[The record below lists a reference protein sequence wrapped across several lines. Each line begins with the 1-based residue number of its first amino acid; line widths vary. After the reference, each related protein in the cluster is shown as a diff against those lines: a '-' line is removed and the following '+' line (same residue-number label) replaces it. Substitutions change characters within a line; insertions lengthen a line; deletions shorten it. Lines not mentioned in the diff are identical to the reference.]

1 MFKEQKFSI
10 TRRNFILS
18 STAIAVATGC
28 SRITVLGEKNNYP
41 QWHKSLKNKMK
52 IFATEITK
60 TLKPWIVPYNSIKV
74 DDYGAV
80 GDGKTMNTLAIQSA
94 IDKCSAL
101 GGGTVRFERGEYV
114 TGTIVLK
121 SGVMLEVAREAKILG
136 STSLKDYPHHIAKRT
151 TVMDTHMEMN
161 QSLIF
166 AEGVN
171 KVGIRGDG
179 MIDFRGSKEN
189 FPGLQTIGKTP
200 GRVFGIRMLDSS
212 NIVVENITLKDAS
225 CWMQNYLNCEDLIF
239 QNMKVS
245 NHANHNNDGLDI
257 DGCRRVIVRNCIINS
272 EDDAMCIKGASLRPT
287 EDVLIENSTFVTVCN
302 ALKIGTDTQGD
313 FRRIYARNL
322 ILGGIPENMHS
333 SRGHQASTGIT
344 LATVDGGTVEDI
356 FISGVDISRTRAPIF
371 IRIGNRL
378 RGMPT
383 MSKPPVGKLRRIII
397 ENGIG
402 DGNFRQGSLI
412 SGISSHPITDVV
424 LENFQLNAE
433 GGGTEELIRREL
445 PEKEDGYPD
454 AQGFNRDGL
463 PSHGF
468 YVRHAKNI
476 HFKNVKIATKIPDAR
491 PEFLCGKYCNSVL
504 VDGFD
509 ISNKDILNETNL

>member
-1 MFKEQKFSI
+1 MFNKETFNI

-18 STAIAVATGC
+18 SAAVAATAGC
-28 SRITVLGEKNNYP
+28 SRVMTIDDNNEYP
-41 QWHKSLKNKMK
+41 QWHRSLKEKMQ
-52 IFATEITK
+52 IFATEITN
-60 TLKPWIVPYNSIKV
+60 TLKPWAVPPTVINV
-74 DDYGAV
+74 NDYGAV
-80 GDGKTMNTLAIQSA
+80 GDGTTMNTFAIQSA
-94 IDKCSAL
+94 IEECSKL
-101 GGGTVRFERGEYV
+101 GGGTVLFERGDYV

-121 SGVMLEVAREAKILG
+121 SGVMLEIAREAKILG
-136 STSLKDYPHHIAKRT
+136 STNLKDYPHHIAKRT

-166 AEGVN
+166 AEGVT
-171 KVGIRGDG
+171 KIGIRGEG

-189 FPGLQTIGKTP
+189 FPGKQTIAKTP
-200 GRVFGIRMLDSS
+200 GRVFGIRVLDSS
-212 NIVVENITLKDAS
+212 NIVIEDITLKDAS

-257 DGCRRVIVRNCIINS
+257 DGCRRVIVRNCVINS

-287 EDVLIENSTFVTVCN
+287 EDVLIENSTFITVCN

-356 FISGVDISRTRAPIF
+356 LISGVEINRTRAPIF

-378 RGMPT
+378 RVMPT
-383 MSKPPVGKLRRIII
+383 MAKPPVGKLRRIII

-402 DGNFRQGSLI
+402 NGNFRQGSLI
-412 SGISSHPITDVV
+412 SGISNHPITDVV
-424 LENFQLNAE
+424 LTSIHFNAE
-433 GGGTEELIRREL
+433 GGGAKDLINREL

-476 HFKNVKIATKIPDAR
+476 QFKNVRNTTKIPYAR
-491 PEFLCGKYCNSVL
+491 PEFLCGKNCTSVL
-504 VDGFD
+504 VDGLD
-509 ISNKDILNETNL
+509 ISSENISK